1 MQDFRTRASE
11 WLRAHAED
19 MAEEIR
25 AFARIRSVAR
35 EDLGTD
41 GAPYGPECR
50 RMLDFALNRAAEMG
64 FATRDHEGYCGS
76 ATLGD
81 VENAIGIF
89 GHLDVVPEGDQW
101 IYPPYAAT
109 RVGDFLIGRGVSDN
123 KSAVAMGLYLM
134 RMFRE
139 LEVPLRHGLRLVMGC
154 AEEVGMTDIRHFART
169 CPLPVLSLIP
179 DSMFPANYAQ
189 KGSMQ
194 GMFDIP
200 LGGDILEFS
209 GGEVFNMVPP
219 GATALLSGAAPANP
233 PEGVEVSDEDGRM
246 RVVARGVAAH
256 AARPEAGVSAIHRL
270 AAALLESGALSG
282 ESARAMR
289 ALKALSGDIHAEA
302 AGIASEDPDTGRTTM
317 VVGLA
322 RTENGL
328 LSFSVDS
335 RLSLNGDGE
344 RDTAA
349 LHRFARGLGL
359 SPRDFRATRPVYMPK
374 DDPRVEALQRAYFD
388 ATGDPAGPYTTG
400 GNTYA
405 RELENAVTFGI
416 SFPGEQPRP
425 DGLPE
430 AHGGA
435 HAPDEYLHIPSLIRA
450 AEIYAHAILTLDPSL
465 GKEGT

>member
-1 MQDFRTRASE
+1 MQDGRTRVSV
-11 WLRAHAED
+11 WLRAHAEEMVED
-19 MAEEIR
+19 LR
-25 AFARIRSVAR
+25 SFARIRSVCR
-35 EDLGTD
+35 EDLKAD
-41 GAPYGPECR
+41 KAPYGPECR
-50 RMLDFALNRAAEMG
+50 RMLDFALNRAREMG
-64 FATRDHEGYCGS
+64 FETEDHDGYCGS
-76 ATLGD
+76 AVLGD
-81 VENAIGIF
+81 GENAIAII

-109 RVGDFLIGRGVSDN
+109 RAGDFLIGRGVSDN

-139 LEVPLRHGLRLVMGC
+139 LEIPLRHGLRVVMGC
-154 AEEVGMTDIRHFART
+154 AEETGMTDIRHFAKSAPR
-169 CPLPVLSLIP
+169 PVLSLIP

-189 KGSMQ
+189 KGSLQ
-194 GMFDIP
+194 GMFDIS
-200 LGGDILEFS
+200 LGEDIVEFG

-219 GATALLSGAAPANP
+219 RATALLK
-233 PEGVEVSDEDGRM
+233 GVPLSNLPGLEVSEESGLT
-246 RVVARGVAAH
+246 RVVARGVASH
-256 AARPEAGVSAIHRL
+256 AARPADGVSAIHKL
-270 AAALLESGALSG
+270 SAALLESGALS
-282 ESARAMR
+282 EASARAM
-289 ALKALSGDIHAEA
+289 AAVKALSGDIYGEA